1 MLTAVDLAWNE
12 VALRFLK
19 DKHPSTVLDALRG
32 VHSQWAQHMYGWRA
46 RRRLG
51 SGTWTMGGSFAHPIS
66 MNFAMSFCPARPE
79 LLHVLRSIMA
89 KPNA

>member
-32 VHSQWAQHMYGWRA
+32 VHSQWAQHMYGCRY
-46 RRRLG
+46 L
-51 SGTWTMGGSFAHPIS
+51 SL
-66 MNFAMSFCPARPE
+66 SFCSCAPCSHPAARC
-79 LLHVLRSIMA
+79 
-89 KPNA
+89 